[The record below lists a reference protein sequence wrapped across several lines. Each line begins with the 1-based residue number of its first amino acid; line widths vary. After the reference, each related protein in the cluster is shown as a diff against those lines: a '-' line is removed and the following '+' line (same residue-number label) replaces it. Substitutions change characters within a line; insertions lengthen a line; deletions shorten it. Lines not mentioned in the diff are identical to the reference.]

1 MEDKSFTP
9 ALGYSV
15 LTPLYDFAI
24 ATLTREEV
32 WRSKLVTC
40 VAPKAGERILDV
52 GCGTGSLAIRLKE
65 LSFLTQVVGLDPD
78 PSVLGVA
85 RKKAEEK
92 HLEIDWREGF
102 LKPET
107 VSDVKP
113 VSKVVSSLVFHQTPV
128 KEKQNILS
136 QMHDVLETG
145 GELFIA
151 DYGWQRTKMMR
162 FLFRASVQQLDGMSD
177 TQPNADGVLPRLIE
191 DTGFIQIEELE
202 VVPTPTGSIS
212 IYSGIKAM

>member
-1 MEDKSFTP
+1 
-9 ALGYSV
+9 
-15 LTPLYDFAI
+15 
-24 ATLTREEV
+24 
-32 WRSKLVTC
+32 
-40 VAPKAGERILDV
+40 
-52 GCGTGSLAIRLKE
+52 
-65 LSFLTQVVGLDPD
+65 
-78 PSVLGVA
+78 
-85 RKKAEEK
+85 
-92 HLEIDWREGF
+92 
-102 LKPET
+102 
-107 VSDVKP
+107 
-113 VSKVVSSLVFHQTPV
+113 
-128 KEKQNILS
+128 
-136 QMHDVLETG
+136 MHDVLETG